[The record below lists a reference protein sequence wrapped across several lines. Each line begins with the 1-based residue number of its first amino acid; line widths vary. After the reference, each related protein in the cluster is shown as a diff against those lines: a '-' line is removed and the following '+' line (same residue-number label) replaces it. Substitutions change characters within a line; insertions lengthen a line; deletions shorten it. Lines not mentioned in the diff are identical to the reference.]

1 MARPARA
8 AAAPKAEGAT
18 ERKAKIYSIP
28 SGGGIIATVKSEAI
42 IYDPE
47 TNTNRQI
54 RYCPNEPSVFADE
67 QSSFAV
73 RKHVVFEGGLL
84 LVPIEQPNLQKFLEL
99 HPGNRANGGGLFEE
113 VNTEHKA
120 ELDINT
126 EFVLHDAIGMVRNK
140 SIDELMP
147 IAIYLG
153 MDTNQKNAELKREL
167 LMEAKARPKRFIELF
182 DNPTVA
188 ARAVVKKAVDF
199 QLLNARE
206 DGMYWFDSNRLI
218 IATPVGQDTVSVMTQ
233 FCMTEKGGTVYET
246 LKEELHKLEL

>member
-84 LVPIEQPNLQKFLEL
+84 LVPIEQPNLRKFLEL